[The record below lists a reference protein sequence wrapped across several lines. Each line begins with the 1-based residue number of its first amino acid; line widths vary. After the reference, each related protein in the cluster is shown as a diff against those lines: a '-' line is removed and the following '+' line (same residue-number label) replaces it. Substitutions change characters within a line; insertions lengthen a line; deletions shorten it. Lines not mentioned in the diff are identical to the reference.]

1 LLIRARFFNQPGF
14 AFMIKKLVAL
24 AATALVSFNASA
36 DYVRYDFSGPVTGY
50 FIQHDDDGSLAAY
63 NIDFVLPGAP
73 TPPGV
78 VARQNLQPARSEG
91 VTQITGATTY
101 FRNNGPTNFDIFSNF
116 GADQTTFFSVDFS
129 RATQGNFSYTADYS
143 TSRYYN
149 DMTRF
154 FSGTHTG
161 LLTQGTVSAS
171 MASNLDFLGGY
182 IEQIN
187 IVVPTFVNPNQVPEP
202 GSLALLAIG
211 AIGAFGAARRR
222 KAAQ

>member
-1 LLIRARFFNQPGF
+1 LAFFNSTIS
-14 AFMIKKLVAL
+14 AIMIKKILAL
-24 AATALVSFNASA
+24 AATTLVSFDASA
-36 DYVRYDFSGPVTGY
+36 DYARYDFSGPVTGY

-63 NIDFVLPGAP
+63 NIDFVIPGAP
-73 TPPGV
+73 MSLGG
-78 VARQNLQPARSEG
+78 VARQNLQPQRSEG
-91 VTQITGATTY
+91 ATVITGATTY

-116 GADQTTFFSVDFS
+116 GDDQRTSFSVDFS

-143 TSRYYN
+143 TSRYY
-149 DMTRF
+149 TGGYQSF
-154 FSGTHTG
+154 AGTHTG

-187 IVVPTFVNPNQVPEP
+187 VVVPTFIDPNQVPEP
-202 GSLALLAIG
+202 GSIALLAIG
-211 AIGAFGAARRR
+211 AIGAAGAARRR